1 MEEGKSGGRMS
12 SFAREVGEVLH
23 MFQYIKNF
31 QKPAQ
36 MPRRPI
42 CSFASL
48 LPPGVEWSRPVAEL
62 SGKWHCPSL
71 AGVGRADQGRAAGR
85 QAVGGLE
92 TGEPRRGAAPRPA
105 QSRQPHLPQ
114 TTFPVLFVLPYA
126 CLWLSCLAASPSAGA
141 RIPSVQ
147 GTAQKG
153 SSALCLIGGCSRQR
167 GRPRLG
173 SGESWLSESGSSSC
187 PRAPSPQEEQ
197 GTKASSC

>member
-1 MEEGKSGGRMS
+1 MTLQSRALKNEGYPLLVLRSSSLNDGGGGGEEEGKSGGRMS

-71 AGVGRADQGRAAGR
+71 AGVGQADQGRAAGR
-85 QAVGGLE
+85 QA
-92 TGEPRRGAAPRPA
+92 RGWAGDGR
-105 QSRQPHLPQ
+105 
-114 TTFPVLFVLPYA
+114 
-126 CLWLSCLAASPSAGA
+126 ASPRGCSQAG
-141 RIPSVQ
+141 PKPP
-147 GTAQKG
+147 TAFTPNHFPRFICA
-153 SSALCLIGGCSRQR
+153 ALCLPVAELPGGLTFCW
-167 GRPRLG
+167 G
-173 SGESWLSESGSSSC
+173 
-187 PRAPSPQEEQ
+187 
-197 GTKASSC
+197 